1 MTLFGIHS
9 FNLTQ
14 PHGGANPMSPE
25 ELPTIS
31 YRTLPLCPH
40 PETAFFEIFHN
51 FNFFVWLVF
60 KKKCIYEKYWNFFL
74 QTTEPFFRTI

>member
-40 PETAFFEIFHN
+40 PETAFFEILTFLYGWFSRKN
-51 FNFFVWLVF
+51 VFMKNIGIFFF
-60 KKKCIYEKYWNFFL
+60 RQPN
-74 QTTEPFFRTI
+74 PFFAPSDN